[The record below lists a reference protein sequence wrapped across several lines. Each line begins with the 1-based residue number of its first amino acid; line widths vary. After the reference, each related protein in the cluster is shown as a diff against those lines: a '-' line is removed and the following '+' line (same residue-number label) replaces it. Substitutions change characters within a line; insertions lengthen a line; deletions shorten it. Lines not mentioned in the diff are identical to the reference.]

1 MHVFVQEE
9 LLTQLL
15 ETHKDY
21 DDINSAVIEV
31 RAGKRD
37 RGERDMIRVW
47 YYQVQGDW
55 RLHFLQQK
63 CFKCTKSTLFIIK
76 LLH

>member
-37 RGERDMIRVW
+37 RGERDMIKVW
-47 YYQVQGDW
+47 YY
-55 RLHFLQQK
+55 
-63 CFKCTKSTLFIIK
+63 
-76 LLH
+76 